1 MKISLAGIIAV
12 LSYAIALCGILPLF
26 PWLTLL
32 PRLLLA
38 GGVLASLWQDRRGA
52 WPLKNWMLNVST
64 LPLFFFYAVQFNR
77 SNAVQPVVSVLAI
90 MLAARLLG
98 EKSSRHYL
106 QMYVLSLFCLASS
119 SLFDLTP
126 LFLGYLGL
134 LLFLIPLS
142 LVLLT
147 FHAQDSNLVLARAD
161 LRRVVTVSLMMPLVS
176 IPLLVFFFPIL
187 PRTQLPLWNLF
198 PSPLTRSSGFTDKV
212 EPGGSSSVS
221 ESATTAFRAELPR
234 QPRQQLYWR
243 GTVFNQLVGNRWV
256 RDVAVPQEV
265 IEYGS
270 PHVSQVIFPEPGPS
284 RFLIALDSPATLT
297 FFRAR
302 RFPDGIFEMPAVSGR
317 RQSYSADS
325 STAGIL
331 PVVSKINRPFYLRL
345 PDTVSV
351 RLRTF
356 AEEIRKR
363 GASDSEVITLL
374 ENHFRNGNYR
384 YSMQGLPTGDNALE
398 KFLFE
403 SRQGHCEFFAS
414 AFAILARGAGVPTRL
429 VGGYLGGEYNELGG
443 YYLVSEQMAH
453 VWVEVF
459 LDGRGWVRVDPS
471 SLAVNAG
478 GIWNESRR
486 RSLAMRLRLAA
497 DSFDHAW
504 NRSVITYDFER
515 QVIAARTA
523 GKWFQAISWKQIFS
537 LAGGPVLVAVL
548 VTGIIWLPTT
558 KRRLIPSAEERLLA
572 RFYRRLQQDTGVRV
586 NKGNRQGMFEL
597 AAATGNQKVRKF
609 AEVYAGAV
617 YRDRKLTAG
626 ERAKLKQLLRD
637 SFRSD

>member
-1 MKISLAGIIAV
+1 MNISLAGIIAV

-38 GGVLASLWQDRRGA
+38 GGVLASLWQDRRGV

-90 MLAARLLG
+90 MLTVRLLG

-126 LFLGYLGL
+126 LFLVYLGL

-147 FHAQDSNLVLARAD
+147 FYAQDSNLVLTRVD
-161 LRRVVTVSLMMPLVS
+161 LRRVVTAGLMMPLATL
-176 IPLLVFFFPIL
+176 PLLVFFFPIL
-187 PRTQLPLWNLF
+187 PRTQIPLWNLL
-198 PSPLTRSSGFTDKV
+198 SAPLARSSGFTDKV

-234 QPRQQLYWR
+234 QPQQQLYWR

-256 RDVAVPQEV
+256 RDPAVPQEV
-265 IEYGS
+265 IVYGS

-284 RFLIALDSPATLT
+284 RFLIALDSPAALT
-297 FFRAR
+297 FFRAT

-384 YSMQGLPTGDNALE
+384 YSMQGLPTGDRALE
-398 KFLFE
+398 IFLFE

-414 AFAILARGAGVPTRL
+414 AFATLARGAGVPTRM
-429 VGGYLGGEYNELGG
+429 VAGYLGGEYNELGG

-459 LDGRGWVRVDPS
+459 LDGRGWVRIDPS

-478 GIWNESRR
+478 GIWSESRR
-486 RSLAMRLRLAA
+486 RSLAMRLRLAV

-504 NRSVITYDFER
+504 NRSVISYDFER

-523 GKWFQAISWKQIFS
+523 SKWFQTISWKQVFS
-537 LAGGPVLVAVL
+537 LTGGPVLVVVL
-548 VTGIIWLPTT
+548 VSGIVWLSTT

-572 RFYRRLQQDTGVRV
+572 RFYRRLQQDTGIRV

-597 AAATGNQKVRKF
+597 AAATDNQKVRKF

-626 ERAKLKQLLRD
+626 ERARLKQLLRD
-637 SFRSD
+637 GFRSD